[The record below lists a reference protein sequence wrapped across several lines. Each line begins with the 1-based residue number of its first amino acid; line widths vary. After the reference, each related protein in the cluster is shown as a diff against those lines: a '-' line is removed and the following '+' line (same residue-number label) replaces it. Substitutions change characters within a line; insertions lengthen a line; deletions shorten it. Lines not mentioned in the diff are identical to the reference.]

1 MRALVSL
8 LALVMAV
15 PVAAAERAWRMLQAP
30 HYTVLSQ
37 LDDRA
42 TVAWARDY
50 DQFIASIASL
60 LSINPKA
67 LPPLTVVLFEKDKD
81 FERYKLVRPDGRAA
95 NISGQFLR
103 RPSWSMIAMS
113 DDGEKEQTRDTIHH
127 EATHWLMS
135 ADPRPQAAW
144 FSEGIAEMFS
154 TFERKLDSVN
164 WGLPIEGHLRT
175 LNQGAQIPFDEFL
188 TQRSALYDS
197 DSRTSRFYAQA
208 WAFIHMLLM
217 SEDPARRAALLEY
230 LRAYGTGTAETAAKQ
245 VFGDDLPG
253 WENALSSYVRQR
265 SYGYMKLPL
274 KAVAAL
280 PAPVDASPAQVEAA
294 LGLMALGTGK
304 TDLARAHAE
313 RGLALDQRQPRVHE
327 LLAYIA
333 QEADE
338 VSGMAQHAMQAVH
351 LGSKDPQMYLFIGDS
366 YANGPSSELKD
377 ASLKRVHAYENAIN
391 LNPMS
396 YPAYE
401 RLMLALT
408 EIDNPTAE
416 DAKFLDL
423 GLKAFPGD
431 DWLKVGVALLAAQRG
446 QQAEAS
452 KLMETALR
460 EGSSLDGSQRDY
472 AMGRRRGWSMQALND
487 SVPEALRKRD
497 LDGARRLIVAER
509 SRLAG
514 DAEGEQM
521 LTSMLD
527 SIDYSEQL
535 EKARKQITGG
545 QKVEGR
551 AALDRLLARPDLPPE
566 LRQYATQLRSGL

>member
-15 PVAAAERAWRMLQAP
+15 PVAAAERTWRMLQAP

-67 LPPLTVVLFEKDKD
+67 LPPLTVVLFERDKD
-81 FERYKLVRPDGRAA
+81 FERYKLARPDGRAA

-103 RPSWSMIAMS
+103 RPSWSIIAMS
-113 DDGEKEQTRDTIHH
+113 NDGEREQTRDTIHH

-154 TFERKLDSVN
+154 TFERKLDDVS

-175 LNQGAQIPFDEFL
+175 LNQGARIPFDEFL

-197 DSRTSRFYAQA
+197 DSRTSRFYAQS
-208 WAFIHMLLM
+208 WAFVHMLLM

-230 LRAYGTGTAETAAKQ
+230 LRAYGSGTAETAVKQ

-253 WENALSSYVRQR
+253 WESALASYVRQR
-265 SYGYMKLPL
+265 SYGYMKQPV

-294 LGLMALGTGK
+294 LGLMALGTEK
-304 TDLARAHAE
+304 ADLARAHAE

-333 QEADE
+333 QEDDE
-338 VSGMAQHAMQAVH
+338 ASGMAQHAMRAVQ

-366 YANGPSSELKD
+366 YANGPGSEIKD

-408 EIDNPTAE
+408 ELDNPTAE

-431 DWLKVGVALLAAQRG
+431 DWLKVGVALQAAKQG

-452 KLMETALR
+452 RLMEAALR
-460 EGSSLDGSQRDY
+460 EGSSLDGSQRNY
-472 AMGRRRGWSMQALND
+472 AMGRRRGWSMQALSD

-497 LDGARRLIVAER
+497 LDGARRLIEAER

-527 SIDYSEQL
+527 SINYSEEL
-535 EKARKQITGG
+535 EKARKQISGG
-545 QKVEGR
+545 QKAEGR
-551 AALDRLLARPDLPPE
+551 ATLDRLLARPDLPPE